1 MPQFEE
7 DKKIIATAAV
17 FPFLFLIYFIAGKG
31 SEYVK
36 YCANQG
42 AVFTIIEIICWG
54 VGKVLGIIP
63 VIGTLVGWILWI
75 VGIAMF
81 ALTVYQMYNAF
92 KGTIKPLPVIGD
104 VTIIK

>member
-1 MPQFEE
+1 MAQFEE

-17 FPFLFLIYFIAGKG
+17 FPFVFLIDFIAGKG

-42 AVFTIIEIICWG
+42 AVFTIIQIICWG
-54 VGKVLGIIP
+54 VGWVLGGIP
-63 VIGTLVGWILWI
+63 LIGAIVGLALKI
-75 VGIAMF
+75 VGIAMLV
-81 ALTVYQMYNAF
+81 LTVYQMYNAF

-104 VTIIK
+104 VTLIK